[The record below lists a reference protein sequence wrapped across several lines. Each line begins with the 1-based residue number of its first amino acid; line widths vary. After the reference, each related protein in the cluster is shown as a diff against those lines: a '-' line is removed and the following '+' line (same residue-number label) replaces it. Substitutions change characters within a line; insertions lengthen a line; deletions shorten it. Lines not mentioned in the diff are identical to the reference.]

1 MSAKIVRLSESVIN
15 QIAAGEVV
23 ENPASI
29 IKELLENSIDAG
41 ANHLEIRI
49 RGGGQ
54 VSIEVEDNG
63 CGMSREDVI
72 LCLERHATSKI
83 RTASDLSSLK
93 TMGFRGEAM
102 AAIASVSYME
112 IKTSD
117 GIEGTWIKTKRG
129 EVENIAPCARNKGTT
144 VIVKSLFFNVPA
156 RKKFQK
162 SAASNTAQVTRVVET
177 IALANPDIAISYYI
191 QDNRTLHLQ
200 RHSRKERIEA
210 IFGNFEHEANSGNC
224 WGVFRSPQYAKAT
237 RRDQMVF
244 VNKRPLF
251 SPLISKAVKA
261 GYGTR
266 LAEKMHPPFVLFLE
280 MDPAIVDVNVHPQKK
295 EVRFA
300 NDSELF
306 AKVEKT
312 VREMFVEKTVFSTP
326 IFFEETPFM
335 LAEPRPFFEP
345 VFQQMLN
352 LEIPIRPIHILGKY
366 FLMENGSFILVDL
379 HGARFRIFFEE
390 LREGSPQKQ
399 NLLFPIEVIESDPE
413 ILESLQKLGFD
424 CRWIGEKK
432 IIVEAIP
439 SSMEA
444 SEFQP
449 FFDAWKN
456 GQKLDVACRLNG
468 AKKYTMDEA
477 IHIWNRLQKCGDR
490 LYDPN
495 GKKIWGKIEE
505 KDLEWILRESSGCK
519 KN

>member
-1 MSAKIVRLSESVIN
+1 MSKIVRLSESVIN

-29 IKELLENSIDAG
+29 VKELLENSIDAG

-54 VSIEVEDNG
+54 ISIEVEDNG
-63 CGMSREDVI
+63 CGMNREDAT
-72 LCLERHATSKI
+72 LSFERHATSKI
-83 RTASDLSSLK
+83 RTASDLSTLK
-93 TMGFRGEAM
+93 TMGFRGEAV
-102 AAIASVSYME
+102 AAIASVSCME

-117 GIEGTWIKTKRG
+117 GIEGTWIKTKGG
-129 EVENIAPCARNKGTT
+129 EIENIVPCARNQGTT
-144 VIVKSLFFNVPA
+144 VVVKSLFFNVPA

-162 SAASNTAQVTRVVET
+162 SMASNTAQVTRIVET
-177 IALANPDIAISYYI
+177 IAIANPGIAITYSI
-191 QDNRTLHLQ
+191 QDNRVLHLPIQ
-200 RHSRKERIEA
+200 SKKERIEA
-210 IFGNFEHEANSGNC
+210 VFGNFEHEASNHDC
-224 WGVFRSPQYAKAT
+224 WGVFRSPQQAKAT

-244 VNKRPLF
+244 INHRPIF

-266 LAEKMHPPFVLFLE
+266 IDENMHPPFVLFLE

-300 NDSELF
+300 NESEVF

-312 VREMFVEKTVFSTP
+312 VREMFVEKTTFSAP
-326 IFFEETPFM
+326 IFFEETSFM

-345 VFQQMLN
+345 VFQQTLH

-366 FLMENGSFILVDL
+366 FLMENGSLILVDL
-379 HGARFRIFFEE
+379 QGARFRIFFEE
-390 LREGSPQKQ
+390 IREGSPQKQ
-399 NLLFPIEVIESDPE
+399 NLLFPIEAIASDPE

-444 SEFQP
+444 SEFQT
-449 FFDAWKN
+449 FFDTWKN
-456 GQKLDVACRLNG
+456 GRKLDAACRLNP
-468 AKKYTMDEA
+468 AKKFTIDEA
-477 IHIWNRLQKCGDR
+477 IHIWNRLQKCEDR

-505 KDLEWILRESSGCK
+505 RDLEWILRESSACK
-519 KN
+519 KD